1 MFRNVCCK
9 ARSKVGCASAR
20 LNLNGEIAQMF
31 EATAVVIATGL
42 LAVEAIEVRPTCNQ
56 FPAGHRD

>member
-1 MFRNVCCK
+1 M
-9 ARSKVGCASAR
+9 GCASAR